1 MTGDRPPRGA
11 GMYVIATAGHVDHGK
26 STLVRAL
33 TGIEPDRWAEER
45 RRGMTI
51 DLGFAWTTLP
61 SGRRLA
67 FVDVPGHERFVT
79 NMLAGLGPVP
89 AVMFVLAADQ
99 GWQAQSQEHWEA
111 IEALGVERG
120 LLVVTRCDLMD
131 PALAVEE
138 ARERVAWPVVTVA
151 GSTGEGLGE
160 LRAALDRL
168 VAGLPVADARAPV
181 RLWIDRAF
189 TIRGAGTVVTGTLAA
204 GRLRVGDVLVLDG
217 ERVRVKGLQV
227 TGEAVESVRAAARV
241 AVNLRGVELERA
253 SRGKALLTPG
263 GWVETSVADVRLE
276 TGAGSG
282 EPPREAVLHIGS
294 ASVPVRVRPFGPVHG
309 GTAGGAGMG
318 SAAGTAHA
326 AGVPRAHGTAHAAGA
341 AVGGGARAVRLVL
354 ARALPL
360 RVGDRALLRCSGRPI
375 TGVVVLDVLPPPL
388 RGRGAGTRRAAEL
401 APFAASD
408 RATARMPDAATVLGW
423 RGTVRRSEL
432 VAMGLGPLDV
442 QVAMG
447 HDPRPLDAQVA
458 TGPDPRPL
466 EVPGA
471 GDWLVD
477 AGRWKE
483 LGERLGAIVAEQ
495 PGIPV
500 DAARTALGLPAR
512 ELVEALVRACPPLRV
527 SDGRIDGDGVPD
539 AVAEAVGRL
548 REELARAPYL
558 APEAARLPE
567 LGLTRQAVALAARAG
582 LVLRLADGIVLL
594 PGADVAAARVLARLP
609 QPFTAGDAR
618 AALGTNRR
626 VVIPLLEHLDRLRL
640 TRRLDE
646 RLRVVTGEGR
656 EPGGTGLE
664 EGQP

>member
-1 MTGDRPPRGA
+1 MRLRTLKETRRDIRTPRRPAVTGDRPPRGA

-111 IEALGVERG
+111 IEALRVERG

-131 PALAVEE
+131 PAPAVEE

-160 LRAALDRL
+160 LRAALDRM

-227 TGEAVESVRAAARV
+227 TGEAVESVRGAARV
-241 AVNLRGVELERA
+241 AVNLRGVELERV

-276 TGAGSG
+276 MGAGSG

-294 ASVPVRVRPFGPVHG
+294 ASVPVRVRPFGPVHA
-309 GTAGGAGMG
+309 AGGAC
-318 SAAGTAHA
+318 
-326 AGVPRAHGTAHAAGA
+326 
-341 AVGGGARAVRLVL
+341 AVRLVL

-375 TGVVVLDVLPPPL
+375 TGVVVLDVLPSPL

-423 RGTVRRSEL
+423 RGMVRRSEL
-432 VAMGLGPLDV
+432 VAMGLDPLDV

-447 HDPRPLDAQVA
+447 LDPRPLD
-458 TGPDPRPL
+458 
-466 EVPGA
+466 VPGA

-527 SDGRIDGDGVPD
+527 SDGRIDGDRVPG

-582 LVLRLADGIVLL
+582 LVLRLADGVVLL

-646 RLRVVTGEGR
+646 RLRVVTD
-656 EPGGTGLE
+656 LE
-664 EGQP
+664 EGPL

>member
-1 MTGDRPPRGA
+1 
-11 GMYVIATAGHVDHGK
+11 MYVIATAGHVDHGK

-89 AVMFVLAADQ
+89 AVMFVVAADQ

-111 IEALGVERG
+111 IRALGVERG

-138 ARERVAWPVVTVA
+138 ARSRVPWPVVTVS
-151 GSTGEGLGE
+151 GSTGEGLDE
-160 LRAALDRL
+160 LRVALDRM
-168 VAGLPVADARAPV
+168 VAGLPVPDVRAPV

-189 TIRGAGTVVTGTLAA
+189 TIKGAGTVVTGTVVA

-227 TGEAVESVRAAARV
+227 AGEGVESVRGAARV
-241 AVNLRGVELERA
+241 AVNLRGVELERVA
-253 SRGKALLTPG
+253 RGKALLSEG
-263 GWVETSVADVRLE
+263 DWVETAVVDVRAE
-276 TGAGSG
+276 VGAAGDVLSG
-282 EPPREAVLHIGS
+282 MGAVAEVRVGVGAPPREAVLHVGS
-294 ASVPVRVRPFGPVHG
+294 ASVPVRVRSFG
-309 GTAGGAGMG
+309 GTG
-318 SAAGTAHA
+318 
-326 AGVPRAHGTAHAAGA
+326 
-341 AVGGGARAVRLVL
+341 AVRLVL

-375 TGVVVLDVLPPPL
+375 AGVVALDVQPPSL
-388 RGRGAGTRRAAEL
+388 RRRGTGSRRAAEL
-401 APFAASD
+401 APFAAPA
-408 RATARMPDAATVLGW
+408 RATARAPDEGASGRPSGARMPDEGSSGRPLAARVPDGGSRRRADCSSGASGRELAARVPDEGSRQLGVRVPDAATVLGW
-423 RGTVRRSEL
+423 RGVVRRGEL
-432 VAMGLGPLDV
+432 VAMGL
-442 QVAMG
+442 
-447 HDPRPLDAQVA
+447 DPRPLD
-458 TGPDPRPL
+458 
-466 EVPGA
+466 VPGA
-471 GDWLVD
+471 GEWLVD

-483 LGERLGAIVAEQ
+483 LGDRLGAIVAGQ

-512 ELVEALVRACPPLRV
+512 ELVEALVKEHPPLRV
-527 SDGRIDGDGVPD
+527 SDGRIDGEGVPE
-539 AVAEAVGRL
+539 AVVEAVGRL
-548 REELARAPYL
+548 RDELARTPYL
-558 APEAARLPE
+558 ALEAARLPA
-567 LGLTRQAVALAARAG
+567 LGLTRQAVARAARAG
-582 LVLRLADGIVLL
+582 LVLRLAEGVVLM
-594 PGADVAAARVLARLP
+594 PGADVAAVRILAGLP

-618 AALGTNRR
+618 VALGTNRR

-640 TRRLDE
+640 TRRLDD
-646 RLRVVTGEGR
+646 RLRVVA
-656 EPGGTGLE
+656 EPGGE
-664 EGQP
+664 EERGHE

>member
-1 MTGDRPPRGA
+1 MTGDRAPRGA

-131 PALAVEE
+131 PAPAVEE

-160 LRAALDRL
+160 LRAALDRM

-241 AVNLRGVELERA
+241 AVNLRGVELERV

-276 TGAGSG
+276 TGAGAG

-318 SAAGTAHA
+318 SVAGTAHA
-326 AGVPRAHGTAHAAGA
+326 AGAPRAYGTAHAAGA
-341 AVGGGARAVRLVL
+341 AGGGGACAVRLVL

-408 RATARMPDAATVLGW
+408 RAAARMPDAATVLGW
-423 RGTVRRSEL
+423 RGMVRRSEL
-432 VAMGLGPLDV
+432 VAMGL
-442 QVAMG
+442 
-447 HDPRPLDAQVA
+447 
-458 TGPDPRPL
+458 DPRPL

-582 LVLRLADGIVLL
+582 LVLRLADGVVLL

-646 RLRVVTGEGR
+646 RLRVVTD
-656 EPGGTGLE
+656 LE
-664 EGQP
+664 EGPL

>member
-1 MTGDRPPRGA
+1 
-11 GMYVIATAGHVDHGK
+11 MYVIATAGHVDHGK

-51 DLGFAWTTLP
+51 DLGFAWTRLP

-89 AVMFVLAADQ
+89 AVMFVVAADQ

-111 IEALGVERG
+111 IRALGVERG

-138 ARERVAWPVVTVA
+138 ARSRVPWPVVTVS
-151 GSTGEGLGE
+151 GSTGEGLDE
-160 LRAALDRL
+160 LRAALDRM
-168 VAGLPVADARAPV
+168 VAGLPVPDVRAPV

-227 TGEAVESVRAAARV
+227 AGEGAESVRGAARV
-241 AVNLRGVELERA
+241 AVNLRGVELERVA
-253 SRGKALLTPG
+253 RGKALLSAG
-263 GWVETSVADVRLE
+263 DWVETAVVDARVEMGVGDPPRDRGV
-276 TGAGSG
+276 GD
-282 EPPREAVLHIGS
+282 PPREAVLHVGS
-294 ASVPVRVRPFGPVHG
+294 VSVPVRVRPFG
-309 GTAGGAGMG
+309 GTG
-318 SAAGTAHA
+318 
-326 AGVPRAHGTAHAAGA
+326 
-341 AVGGGARAVRLVL
+341 AVRLVL

-375 TGVVVLDVLPPPL
+375 AGVVALDVLPPSL
-388 RGRGAGTRRAAEL
+388 RRRGAGSRRAAEL
-401 APFAASD
+401 APFAIAGA
-408 RATARMPDAATVLGW
+408 RAPDAATVLGW
-423 RGTVRRSEL
+423 RGVVRRADL
-432 VAMGLGPLDV
+432 VAMGL
-442 QVAMG
+442 
-447 HDPRPLDAQVA
+447 DPRPLD
-458 TGPDPRPL
+458 
-466 EVPGA
+466 VPGA
-471 GDWLVD
+471 GEWLVD

-483 LGERLGAIVAEQ
+483 LGDRLGAIVAGQ

-512 ELVEALVRACPPLRV
+512 ELVEALVKAHPPLRV
-527 SDGRIDGDGVPD
+527 SDGRIDGEGVPE
-539 AVAEAVGRL
+539 AVVEAVGRL
-548 REELARAPYL
+548 RDELAGTPYL
-558 APEAARLPE
+558 ALEAARLPA
-567 LGLTRQAVALAARAG
+567 LGLTRQAVARAARAG
-582 LVLRLADGIVLL
+582 LVLRLAEGVVLM
-594 PGADVAAARVLARLP
+594 PGADVAAVRILAGLP

-618 AALGTNRR
+618 VALGTNRR

-640 TRRLDE
+640 TRRLDD
-646 RLRVVTGEGR
+646 RLRVVA
-656 EPGGTGLE
+656 EPGGE
-664 EGQP
+664 EERGDE